1 MMDENPF
8 GAVIAGIFWFCITVF
23 GFVFSKILTPIWE
36 NKVGR
41 FVMLLIAGIGMFYLV
56 STWSSKSG
64 INQTNLS
71 PSHDRTILR
80 DNDKSLAQL
89 PMVQTPLV
97 KPQSQSK
104 QERISGGEK
113 VLIINKE
120 AINKRAGAVA
130 YAKGDFTTA
139 VNSLDTSRKINR
151 NDPETL
157 IYLNNAR
164 IGNKISHNIAIAVP
178 IGHNT
183 DIANE
188 ILRGTAQAQDEINQA
203 GGIKG
208 IPLKAI
214 IINDENN
221 PQVASEVADAV
232 VKNSSVLGVVGHFGS
247 DATLEAAKVYQ
258 KGQLVVISPTSTSI
272 KLSGFGNYVFR
283 TVANDKLA
291 GESLGQYMTTQ
302 GWQKAA
308 IFFNSDSDYSKSLTE
323 EFTTALQNKQGK
335 IVKKFDLAS
344 STFKAKDNLEEAMN
358 LGAEVVALFPSSKY
372 RDQALKVARVTPS
385 RLRLLGGD
393 SLYQKDTLEQ
403 GKDNVLDMVVA
414 VSWHGEANSQAE
426 FTKNADRLWGAD
438 VNWRSAMAYDA
449 TKALI
454 AALQQNPTRSGVQ
467 KALSATNF
475 SAQGASGVVNFLQT
489 GDRNGPIQLVKI
501 IRDENSRS
509 GTGYDFVPLQ

>member
-1 MMDENPF
+1 MDENPLSM
-8 GAVIAGIFWFCITVF
+8 IILGIGWVCVSVF
-23 GFVFSKILTPIWE
+23 GFIFSKILAPFWE
-36 NKVGR
+36 HKIGR
-41 FVMLLIAGIGMFYLV
+41 FIMFLIGGIGMFCLI
-56 STWSSKSG
+56 STWNVQSTV
-64 INQTNLS
+64 NQSNLTPS
-71 PSHDRTILR
+71 PNRTILR
-80 DNDKSLAQL
+80 ENDKSLLQ
-89 PMVQTPLV
+89 PPIVQAPLV
-97 KPQSQSK
+97 QSQSQSK
-104 QERISGGEK
+104 QERISSGEK

-120 AINKRAGAVA
+120 VFNKQSGIVA

-139 VNSLDTSRKINR
+139 VNALYTSREINR

-164 IGNKISHNIAIAVP
+164 IGNRISHSIAVAAP
-178 IGHNT
+178 IGQST

-188 ILRGTAQAQDEINQA
+188 ILRGVAQAQDETNQG

-208 IPLKAI
+208 IPLKALI
-214 IINDENN
+214 ANDNNN

-247 DATLEAAKVYQ
+247 DATLQAAKVYQ

-291 GESLGQYMTTQ
+291 GESLAKYMTTQ

-308 IFFNSDSDYSKSLTE
+308 IFFNSDSDYSKSLTQE
-323 EFTTALQNKQGK
+323 LATAIQNKQGK
-335 IVKKFDLAS
+335 VVTKFDLAS
-344 STFKAKDNLEEAMN
+344 STFKPKDNLEEAIN
-358 LGAEVVALFPSSKY
+358 LGAEVIALFPSSKY

-414 VSWHGEANSQAE
+414 VSWHGEANYQAE

-438 VNWRSAMAYDA
+438 VNWRTAMAYDA

-475 SAQGASGVVNFLQT
+475 SVQGASGVVKFLPT
-489 GDRNGPIQLVKI
+489 GDRNAPIQLVKI